1 MQYGISDVETNSNL
15 EEKNG
20 YQVGYCGHGSP
31 VRIGSGS
38 ETMIPEDTNAR
49 IDDLALRI
57 DAASDVNDTVA
68 LESLDVECAELLE
81 SEGLPDAL
89 LHYFRSNVQDGL
101 QSALNPR
108 DWAWRQPHR
117 ERQILYLRQARTV
130 SSFDTLSPFRR
141 AQILT
146 NLANQM
152 STLGRP
158 IEALRLYE
166 FVLMTNPRF
175 AMALA
180 NRGLVRFS
188 FARMVHD
195 DGHRA
200 ILAAYACRDLER
212 VVDPDLEWE
221 SAPTKII
228 SLVKAKASEIRSAV
242 DVDMVIAQTEMDGWP
257 HGEGDAKAYRLRMLN
272 RRLFLN
278 PLVMLGPHS
287 IAAHDPL
294 HLPSHTFAEG
304 TVPPLLGWYNQMKQ
318 EFVGA
323 RLLYHE
329 AMEAE
334 PLDDRPAH
342 FADDEV
348 RLYDTLD
355 YPAFSIGTERLRL
368 AFRTAYGLLDKIA
381 GFVNLYFELGH
392 GSKQVDLRGVW
403 YANPKKRRAL
413 HPKIADRPNLA
424 LRGLYWLS
432 FDIVG
437 AANGSADGP
446 DDALAPEAAHLSA
459 LRHALEHRCLV
470 LTTETF
476 GVRDDDGI
484 EREDI
489 TSFQHNTERMLELVH
504 EALILLS
511 LAMHEEEMRKL
522 RDRKDDVLL
531 VETALPDYRHAWND
545 F

>member
-1 MQYGISDVETNSNL
+1 MTYEG
-15 EEKNG
+15 
-20 YQVGYCGHGSP
+20 
-31 VRIGSGS
+31 
-38 ETMIPEDTNAR
+38 TNAQ
-49 IDDLALRI
+49 IDDLAQRI
-57 DAASDVNDTVA
+57 DAASDHGDTAA
-68 LESLDVECAELLE
+68 LESLDTECADLLG
-81 SEGLPDAL
+81 SAGLPDAL

-101 QSALNPR
+101 QTALNPR

-117 ERQILYLRQARTV
+117 ERQILYLRQARTAP
-130 SSFDTLSPFRR
+130 SFNELTPSRR
-141 AQILT
+141 AQIIT

-166 FVLMTNPRF
+166 LVLVTNPQF

-180 NRGLVRFS
+180 NRGLVRFT
-188 FARMVHD
+188 FAQMIHD

-200 ILAAYACRDLER
+200 LLEAYACRDLEL
-212 VVDPDLEWE
+212 VVDPDLDWE
-221 SAPTKII
+221 SAPSNII
-228 SLVKAKASEIRSAV
+228 ARVRAKASEIRSAV
-242 DVDMVIAQTEMDGWP
+242 DVDLVLAEIDLDGWSL
-257 HGEGDAKAYRLRMLN
+257 GEGDAKAYRLRTLN
-272 RRLFLN
+272 QRLFLN

-287 IAAHDPL
+287 IAANDPL
-294 HLPSHTFAEG
+294 HLPSHTFSEG

-334 PLDDRPAH
+334 PFDDLPPH
-342 FADDEV
+342 FADDGI

-355 YPAFSIGTERLRL
+355 YPAFAIGGEKMRL

-381 GFVNLYFELGH
+381 GFVNLYFEVGH
-392 GSKQVDLRGVW
+392 DPNRVDLRGVW
-403 YANPKKRRAL
+403 YANPRKRREL
-413 HPKIADRPNLA
+413 HANIADRPNLA

-437 AANGSADGP
+437 ETRGTADGP
-446 DDALAPEAAHLSA
+446 DDALAPEAAHLNS
-459 LRHALEHRCLV
+459 LRNALEHRCLV

-476 GVRDDDGI
+476 GARDNDGI
-484 EREDI
+484 EREEI
-489 TSFQHNTERMLELVH
+489 TAFRRNTERMLELVH

-511 LAMHEEEMRKL
+511 LAMHEEEMRK
-522 RDRKDDVLL
+522 RQERSGDGMIINTV
-531 VETALPDYRHAWND
+531 LPDYRRAWD
-545 F
+545 DC

>member
-1 MQYGISDVETNSNL
+1 MVT
-15 EEKNG
+15 
-20 YQVGYCGHGSP
+20 
-31 VRIGSGS
+31 
-38 ETMIPEDTNAR
+38 EDTDAR

-57 DAASDVNDTVA
+57 DAASEDSDTAA
-68 LESLDVECAELLE
+68 LESLDVECAELL
-81 SEGLPDAL
+81 GPAGPPDAL

-101 QSALNPR
+101 QSALKLG

-117 ERQILYLRQARTV
+117 ERQILYLRQARTAP
-130 SSFDTLSPFRR
+130 SFNTLTPSRQ

-166 FVLMTNPRF
+166 FVLITRPRF

-188 FARMVHD
+188 FARMVYD
-195 DGHRA
+195 AGHRA
-200 ILAAYACRDLER
+200 LLAAYACRDLER

-221 SAPTKII
+221 SAPANVIA
-228 SLVKAKASEIRSAV
+228 LVNAKASEIRSAV
-242 DVDMVIAQTEMDGWP
+242 DVDMVLAQTEMEGWP
-257 HGEGDAKAYRLRMLN
+257 LGEGHAKAYRLRMLN

-287 IAAHDPL
+287 IAAGDPL
-294 HLPSHTFAEG
+294 HLPNHTFAGG
-304 TVPPLLGWYNQMKQ
+304 TVPPLLGRYNQMKQ
-318 EFVGA
+318 EFVSA

-334 PLDDRPAH
+334 PLDECPPH

-355 YPAFSIGTERLRL
+355 YPAFSIGLERLRL

-381 GFVNLYFELGH
+381 GFVNFYFDLGH
-392 GSKQVDLRGVW
+392 DANRVDLRGVW
-403 YANPKKRRAL
+403 YADPRKRRAL

-437 AANGSADGP
+437 EAKESEGRP
-446 DDALAPEAAHLSA
+446 DDALAPEAAHLND
-459 LRHALEHRCLV
+459 LRNALEHRCLV

-476 GVRDDDGI
+476 GVRDGDGI
-484 EREDI
+484 EREGI
-489 TSFQHNTERMLELVH
+489 TAFRENTERMLELVH
-504 EALILLS
+504 EALTLLS

-522 RDRKDDVLL
+522 RDRKDDDL
-531 VETALPDYRHAWND
+531 VIKTVLPDYRHAWND

>member
-1 MQYGISDVETNSNL
+1 MMGTEET
-15 EEKNG
+15 
-20 YQVGYCGHGSP
+20 
-31 VRIGSGS
+31 
-38 ETMIPEDTNAR
+38 DTR
-49 IDDLALRI
+49 LDDLARRI
-57 DAASDVNDTVA
+57 DAASDDGDTTA
-68 LESLDVECAELLE
+68 LENLDAECAELLGP
-81 SEGLPDAL
+81 EGPPDAL
-89 LHYFRSNVQDGL
+89 LHYFRANIQDGL
-101 QSALNPR
+101 QSALNPQ

-117 ERQILYLRQARTV
+117 ERQILYLRQARIAP
-130 SSFDTLSPFRR
+130 SFDTLSPSRR

-166 FVLMTNPRF
+166 CVLSRNPRF

-180 NRGLVRFS
+180 NRGLVRFR
-188 FARMVHD
+188 FARMVYD
-195 DGHRA
+195 DWHRA
-200 ILAAYACRDLER
+200 VLAAYACRDLER
-212 VVDPDLEWE
+212 VVDPGLEWE
-221 SAPTKII
+221 SAPTNII
-228 SLVKAKASEIRSAV
+228 SLVKAKASDIRSAV
-242 DVDMVIAQTEMDGWP
+242 DVDMVLSQTEMDGRP
-257 HGEGDAKAYRLRMLN
+257 LVEGDAKAYRQRMLN
-272 RRLFLN
+272 RCLFLN

-287 IAAHDPL
+287 IAAGDPL
-294 HLPSHTFAEG
+294 HLPSHTFSEG
-304 TVPPLLGWYNQMKQ
+304 TVPPLLRWYNQMKQ

-334 PLDDRPAH
+334 PLDDRPSH
-342 FADDEV
+342 FADDDV

-392 GSKQVDLRGVW
+392 ASKQVDLRGVW
-403 YANPKKRRAL
+403 YENLKRRDTL
-413 HPKIADRPNLA
+413 HPKIADRSNLA

-437 AANGSADGP
+437 ESSGSSAGP
-446 DDALAPEAAHLSA
+446 DDALEPEAAHLSA
-459 LRHALEHRCLV
+459 LRNALEHRCLL

-476 GVRDDDGI
+476 GKRDDDGI
-484 EREDI
+484 EREGI
-489 TSFQHNTERMLELVH
+489 ISFQHNTERILELVH

-511 LAMHEEEMRKL
+511 FAMHEEEMRKL
-522 RDRKDDVLL
+522 RNRRDGTLI
-531 VETALPDYRHAWND
+531 VETVLPDYRRAWND

>member
-1 MQYGISDVETNSNL
+1 MVISEA
-15 EEKNG
+15 
-20 YQVGYCGHGSP
+20 
-31 VRIGSGS
+31 
-38 ETMIPEDTNAR
+38 TNAQ

-57 DAASDVNDTVA
+57 DAASDDGNTAA
-68 LESLDVECAELLE
+68 LESLDFECAGLLG
-81 SEGLPDAL
+81 SGGPPDAL

-101 QSALNPR
+101 QSALAPR
-108 DWAWRQPHR
+108 DWAWRQLHR
-117 ERQILYLRQARTV
+117 ERQVLYLRLARTV
-130 SSFDTLSPFRR
+130 PSFDTLSSSRR

-146 NLANQM
+146 NLANQL

-166 FVLMTNPRF
+166 IVLMTNPRF

-200 ILAAYACRDLER
+200 VLAAYACRDLER
-212 VVDPDLEWE
+212 VVDPDLVWE
-221 SAPTKII
+221 SAPTNII
-228 SLVKAKASEIRSAV
+228 SLVKTKASEIRAAV
-242 DVDMVIAQTEMDGWP
+242 DVDMVLAQTEMDGWP
-257 HGEGDAKAYRLRMLN
+257 LGVGEAKAYRLRMLN

-278 PLVMLGPHS
+278 PLIVLGPHS
-287 IAAHDPL
+287 IAAHDSL
-294 HLPSHTFAEG
+294 HLPSHTFAKG

-329 AMEAE
+329 AMEAA
-334 PLDDRPAH
+334 PLDDRPPH
-342 FADDEV
+342 FADYEV

-355 YPAFSIGTERLRL
+355 YPAFSIGVERLRL

-381 GFVNLYFELGH
+381 GFVNSYFELGH
-392 GSKQVDLRGVW
+392 DPNRVDLRGVW
-403 YANPKKRRAL
+403 YVNSRKRCIL

-437 AANGSADGP
+437 DAKGSADEP
-446 DDALAPEAAHLSA
+446 DDTLAPEAAHLNT
-459 LRHALEHRCLV
+459 LRNALEHRCLV

-476 GVRDDDGI
+476 RVPDDDGI
-484 EREDI
+484 ERVGI
-489 TSFQHNTERMLELVH
+489 TSFQHNTERMLELVCP
-504 EALILLS
+504 LKLL
-511 LAMHEEEMRKL
+511 
-522 RDRKDDVLL
+522 D
-531 VETALPDYRHAWND
+531 
-545 F
+545 

>member
-1 MQYGISDVETNSNL
+1 MV
-15 EEKNG
+15 
-20 YQVGYCGHGSP
+20 
-31 VRIGSGS
+31 
-38 ETMIPEDTNAR
+38 PEDTNAR
-49 IDDLALRI
+49 IDDLALCI
-57 DAASDVNDTVA
+57 DTASDDNDTAA
-68 LESLDVECAELLE
+68 LESLDVECAKLFG
-81 SEGLPDAL
+81 SGSLPDAL

-101 QSALNPR
+101 QHALKPQ

-117 ERQILYLRQARTV
+117 ERQILYLRQARTAP
-130 SSFDTLSPFRR
+130 SFDTLSPSRR

-166 FVLMTNPRF
+166 FVLMTNPQF

-180 NRGLVRFS
+180 NRGLVRLS

-195 DGHRA
+195 AGHRA
-200 ILAAYACRDLER
+200 VLAAYACRDLER

-221 SAPTKII
+221 SAPTNII
-228 SLVKAKASEIRSAV
+228 ALVKAKASEIRSAV
-242 DVDMVIAQTEMDGWP
+242 DVDMVLAQTEMDGWP
-257 HGEGDAKAYRLRMLN
+257 LGEGHGKAYRLRMLN

-278 PLVMLGPHS
+278 PLVMLGSHS
-287 IAAHDPL
+287 LAADDPL
-294 HLPSHTFAEG
+294 HLPSHTFADG
-304 TVPPLLGWYNQMKQ
+304 TVPPRLGWYNQMKQ
-318 EFVGA
+318 EFIGA
-323 RLLYHE
+323 RLLYHQ

-334 PLDDRPAH
+334 PLDDRPPH
-342 FADDEV
+342 FADDGV

-355 YPAFSIGTERLRL
+355 YPVFSIGAERLRL

-392 GSKQVDLRGVW
+392 DAKRVDLRGVW
-403 YANPKKRRAL
+403 YADPRKRRAL
-413 HPKIADRPNLA
+413 HPKIADRPDLA

-437 AANGSADGP
+437 EAKGSADGP
-446 DDALAPEAAHLSA
+446 DDAIAPEAAHLKT
-459 LRHALEHRCLV
+459 LRDALEHRCLV

-476 GVRDDDGI
+476 GVREEDGI
-484 EREDI
+484 EREGI
-489 TSFQHNTERMLELVH
+489 TAFQHNTERMLELVH

-522 RDRKDDVLL
+522 RDREDDTL
-531 VETALPDYRHAWND
+531 VFETTLPDYRRAWDD
-545 F
+545 FSVKP